1 MKKSSFGA
9 MIGAALV
16 AGAIGL
22 SGSVSFAGDTTERV
36 AFPKD
41 YATAFSNYLS
51 LDRTQNDDQV
61 IRLFANEKALAA
73 AKAGEPLPSGSVLA
87 AEIYKAVKNDKG
99 EVIESSLG
107 RRVRGPMAA
116 VAVMEKRDGWGKDLA
131 EDVRN
136 GDWDFAI
143 FKPTGERIA
152 GKDINSCRSCHA
164 PLTDTQHLFSLEH
177 LSAK

>member
-1 MKKSSFGA
+1 MKKKTIGG
-9 MIGAALV
+9 MIATVILF
-16 AGAIGL
+16 
-22 SGSVSFAGDTTERV
+22 GSVSLSGPMAVAGDTTERV
-36 AFPKD
+36 AFPEG
-41 YATAFSNYLS
+41 YAKAFTNYLS

-107 RRVRGPMAA
+107 RRLRGPMAA

-143 FKPTGERIA
+143 FKPSGERIA
-152 GKDINSCRSCHA
+152 GKDINSCRACHA

>member
-1 MKKSSFGA
+1 MKKCR
-9 MIGAALV
+9 IGAAIGALLV

-22 SGSVSFAGDTTERV
+22 SGAVSFAGDTTERV
-36 AFPKD
+36 GFPKG

-73 AKAGEPLPSGSVLA
+73 ARVGEPLPSGSVLA

-107 RRVRGPMAA
+107 RRLRGPMAA
-116 VAVMEKRDGWGKDLA
+116 VAVMEKRDGWGKDIP

-143 FKPTGERIA
+143 FKPTGERMA
-152 GKDINSCRSCHA
+152 GKDINECRACHV

-177 LSAK
+177 LAAK